1 MRRITSWI
9 AGTLLATLSAAA
21 FATPPGISSQL
32 EGQIIVS
39 VYDFARI
46 GPKTVA
52 QSEQL
57 ATRIFALA
65 RVDARWT
72 TESLPEAKNIMMDFS
87 PTGPGGCTAPLPAV
101 LQVQVLSHAPNG
113 FPPQALG
120 FSLPCAE
127 RGMQVTLFEDRV
139 ETVSRS
145 SHASFYRVLAHALT
159 HELGHVLLRS
169 DLHEKSGLMKAI
181 WTESDWQRAAVTIIP
196 FSLDDMRFIAGQL
209 SVIKTRDSAERPIPI
224 PGATGGL
231 AREGPMLPVGAAG
244 LSETVRFCK
253 SGDNDSRTDRD
264 CLQ

>member
-1 MRRITSWI
+1 MRRLTSWI

-21 FATPPGISSQL
+21 FAARGQL
-32 EGQIIVS
+32 EGQIVVC
-39 VYDFARI
+39 VYDFAHI

-65 RVDARWT
+65 GIDARWNMG
-72 TESLPEAKNIMMDFS
+72 SLSETRNIMLDFS
-87 PTGPGGCTAPLPAV
+87 PTGSGGCTAPLPAV
-101 LQVQVLSHAPNG
+101 LQVQVLSQAPNG

-145 SHASFYRVLAHALT
+145 SHAGFYRVLAHALT

-169 DLHEKSGLMKAI
+169 ELHEKSGLMKAI

-196 FSLDDMRFIAGQL
+196 FSPDDMRFIAEQIG
-209 SVIKTRDSAERPIPI
+209 VIKTRDNGQREDPI
-224 PGATGGL
+224 G
-231 AREGPMLPVGAAG
+231 R
-244 LSETVRFCK
+244 LSQ
-253 SGDNDSRTDRD
+253 SQGSDSRTDRD
-264 CLQ
+264 CLQPFRR

>member
-9 AGTLLATLSAAA
+9 AGILLTTLSAAA
-21 FATPPGISSQL
+21 FAGPSD
-32 EGQIIVS
+32 GQIIVS
-39 VYDFARI
+39 VYDFAHI

-52 QSEQL
+52 QTEQL

-65 RVDARWT
+65 GIDARWNMG
-72 TESLPEAKNIMMDFS
+72 SLSETRNIMLDFS
-87 PTGPGGCTAPLPAV
+87 PTDAGGCTAPLPAV